1 MSENL
6 SSYKAGLLTG
16 LGIMFALGFFILL
29 GVVLKDKLPNNNT
42 ANTNNNNNVV
52 ANGNT
57 NNNPSAPAYDFVAL
71 AKAAGADEDDFN
83 KCLSDKKYASKIS
96 TQSTEAQTA
105 GGKGT
110 PYSIIMSGDIRVPI
124 NGAQPLTVIKEALDA
139 IINNDSAK
147 LAALNQPTLNLPA
160 VNKDSDHIKGNKDA
174 KITIVEYSDME
185 CPYCQRFHP
194 TMQQVIAD
202 YGDKVNWVY
211 RHFPLTSIHPNAMN
225 LALSSE
231 CVAELE
237 GNDKFW
243 EFVDSTVQL

>member
-1 MSENL
+1 MSEN
-6 SSYKAGLLTG
+6 SSSFKAGLLTG

-29 GVVLKDKLPNNNT
+29 GIVLKDKLPNNNT
-42 ANTNNNNNVV
+42 ANTNNNNGV
-52 ANGNT
+52 ANVNT
-57 NNNPSAPAYDFVAL
+57 NNNPSAPTYDFVAL

-110 PYSIIMSGDIRVPI
+110 PYSIIVSGDIRVPI
-124 NGAQPLTVIKEALDA
+124 NGALPIATVKQYLDA
-139 IINNDSAK
+139 VISNDTAQ
-147 LAALNQPTLNLPA
+147 LATLNQPTLNVPA
-160 VNKDSDHIKGNKDA
+160 VNKDTDHIKGDKDA
-174 KITIVEYSDME
+174 SITIIEYSDME

-194 TMQQVIAD
+194 TMQQVIND